1 MYDYD
6 NKQDTLS
13 TSITFQRQSNSK
25 QVDYIKDKLAG
36 YEPINLEQLLDV
48 DDQHLL
54 AYWYKA
60 TAESD
65 KLEEQLATV
74 YQEISIDYPDLKLLT
89 DKEYKQY
96 QSIAKEI
103 EENSDYSFS
112 DLNTALPRD
121 IYRWY
126 TETDKKE
133 VTEELLAKIED
144 AREQYFERKNNSKQA
159 YLEKSDKNKN
169 GETKNSTNEDAL
181 NEELEK
187 HIREK
192 IKKEFS
198 EDIPKDHIVYDMSLE
213 DDHINIRVYQNQDKK
228 LQYEIG
234 FNYNIARDQLTKQ
247 E

>member
-126 TETDKKE
+126 TETDKK
-133 VTEELLAKIED
+133 KKS
-144 AREQYFERKNNSKQA
+144 QKN
-159 YLEKSDKNKN
+159 Y
-169 GETKNSTNEDAL
+169 
-181 NEELEK
+181 
-187 HIREK
+187 
-192 IKKEFS
+192 
-198 EDIPKDHIVYDMSLE
+198 
-213 DDHINIRVYQNQDKK
+213 
-228 LQYEIG
+228 
-234 FNYNIARDQLTKQ
+234 
-247 E
+247 